1 MSEAAKINAAIAAAM
16 GEIQPVAKDGTNAH
30 QGYGFASID
39 AFMQLCRP
47 ILAKHGLH
55 PNVDCVSSD
64 IVSVGNKSWASN
76 AYRITMRHSSG
87 EATEPAGIHV
97 YLPLTGAQTSGSA
110 QSYAVKQYL
119 RGLLLISTG
128 DKDDADLAPAGPED
142 GYDATPAQQPRSL
155 GDQWTAWADWAVAQI
170 AACTTADQ
178 LDALD
183 KQTDADSD
191 RCAIEAPEEY
201 ERIKQASETK
211 IKELQK

>member
-16 GEIQPVAKDGTNAH
+16 GEIQPVAKDGKNSH
-30 QGYGFASID
+30 QGYDFASID

-64 IVSVGNKSWASN
+64 IVSVGNKTWASN
-76 AYRITMRHSSG
+76 AYRITMQHSSG
-87 EATEPAGIHV
+87 EATEAAGIHV
-97 YLPLTGAQTSGSA
+97 HLPLTGAQTSGSA

-142 GYDATPAQQPRSL
+142 GYDATPAEPQSL
-155 GDQWTAWADWAVAQI
+155 GDAWTAWTDWAVAQI
-170 AACTTADQ
+170 AACKTAEELEAFDTQ
-178 LDALD
+178 I
-183 KQTDADSD
+183 DADSD
-191 RCAIEAPEEY
+191 RCAIEAPEQY
-201 ERIKQASETK
+201 ERLKQASETK
-211 IKELQK
+211 IKELQG

>member
-64 IVSVGNKSWASN
+64 IVSVGNKTWASN
-76 AYRITMRHSSG
+76 AYRITMQHSSG

-97 YLPLTGAQTSGSA
+97 HLPLTGAQTSGSA

-142 GYDATPAQQPRSL
+142 GYDATPAQQPQSL
-155 GDQWTAWADWAVAQI
+155 GDAWTAWTDWAVAQI
-170 AACTTADQ
+170 AACRTAEELEAFDTQ
-178 LDALD
+178 I
-183 KQTDADSD
+183 DADSD
-191 RCAIEAPEEY
+191 RCAIEAPEQY
-201 ERIKQASETK
+201 ERLKQASETK
-211 IKELQK
+211 IKELQG

>member
-16 GEIQPVAKDGTNAH
+16 GDIQPVAKDGKNSH
-30 QGYGFASID
+30 QGYDFASID

-64 IVSVGNKSWASN
+64 IVSVGNKTWASN
-76 AYRITMRHSSG
+76 AYRITMQHSSG
-87 EATEPAGIHV
+87 EATEAAGIHV
-97 YLPLTGAQTSGSA
+97 HLPLTGAQTSGSA

-142 GYDATPAQQPRSL
+142 GYDATPAEPQSL
-155 GDQWTAWADWAVAQI
+155 GDAWTAWTDWAVAQI
-170 AACTTADQ
+170 AACKTADELEAFDTQ
-178 LDALD
+178 I
-183 KQTDADSD
+183 DADSD
-191 RCAIEAPEEY
+191 RCAIEAPEQY
-201 ERIKQASETK
+201 ERLKQASETK
-211 IKELQK
+211 IKELQG

>member
-16 GEIQPVAKDGTNAH
+16 GEIQPVVKDGKNTH
-30 QGYGFASID
+30 QNYDFASID
-39 AFMQLCRP
+39 RFLQLCRP
-47 ILAKHGLH
+47 ILAAHGLH
-55 PNVDCVSSD
+55 PNVDCVSSE
-64 IVSVGNKSWASN
+64 IVAVGNKTWASN
-76 AYRITMRHSSG
+76 AYRITMHHSSG
-87 EATEPAGIHV
+87 EFTQPAGIQVH
-97 YLPLTGAQTSGSA
+97 LPLTGAQTSGSA

-128 DKDDADLAPAGPED
+128 DKDDPDFAPVGPDD
-142 GYDATPAQQPRSL
+142 GYDATAAEPQSL
-155 GDQWTAWADWAVAQI
+155 GDQWTAWANQIVAQI